1 MARMSTDTR
10 HILIGAATCVAIA
23 LFFVLGYS
31 GNPAKREGN
40 GYRLFGIYEDASGL
54 SAGSPVLMAGLPVGS
69 VRTLLLDKNT
79 NEAVVQMTITDGY
92 EIPVDSEA
100 KIISNGLAGG
110 KYIRIV
116 PGGDL
121 TMLQPGETFQYVR
134 GSIDFFSL
142 FERIIKMGE
151 AKKAE
156 KESNANSTN

>member
-1 MARMSTDTR
+1 
-10 HILIGAATCVAIA
+10 
-23 LFFVLGYS
+23 
-31 GNPAKREGN
+31 
-40 GYRLFGIYEDASGL
+40 
-54 SAGSPVLMAGLPVGS
+54 MAGLPIGS

-92 EIPVDSEA
+92 EIPIDSEA

-116 PGGDL
+116 PGGDF

-151 AKKAE
+151 AQKAE
-156 KESNANSTN
+156 KQSNANSAN